1 MHKNHPQQGPG
12 ADFLDLPRLGPG
24 IPPGSALPLKS
35 LLATFLVFWSSF
47 YLTFGTQR
55 GARGE
60 GPSRNELDLQPPLGL
75 ARARPSH
82 PITPPGPFN
91 RLAGYGVSSRGKF
104 HQLGSGG
111 FCSHGDYA

>member
-1 MHKNHPQQGPG
+1 MYKNHPQQGPG

-60 GPSRNELDLQPPLGL
+60 GPSRNERDL
-75 ARARPSH
+75 RPSRVW
-82 PITPPGPFN
+82 PALDQVTPSP
-91 RLAGYGVSSRGKF
+91 L
-104 HQLGSGG
+104 Q
-111 FCSHGDYA
+111 DYSTVWQDKG